1 MIWEIQKNNINR
13 RGQPR
18 HKPRAKM
25 KAENVNLNTLLY
37 MVEADKIEAIK
48 PDAIAKTES
57 GRIKIAFKNNF
68 RRDIEAKPDD
78 EQIEQ
83 YFLNFPAAK
92 RKQNEMRKRKI
103 QEAYKEMQDA
113 IKRYNEVIEKYFDKP
128 LTSDSEVKIAKY

>member
-1 MIWEIQKNNINR
+1 
-13 RGQPR
+13 
-18 HKPRAKM
+18 M
-25 KAENVNLNTLLY
+25 KAENINLNTLLY

-57 GRIKIAFKNNF
+57 GIIKIAFKSNY

-92 RKQNEMRKRKI
+92 REQSEMRKRKI
-103 QEAYKEMQDA
+103 QNAYKEMQDA
-113 IKRYNEVIEKYFDKP
+113 INRYNEVIEKYFDKP
-128 LTSDSEVKIAKY
+128 LTSDSEVEIINY